1 LFKISKI
8 HHASSK
14 NSKEN
19 VVSRWEAFV
28 KNSSTHPEIR
38 DMRRVLANP
47 RAFAG
52 LGLAAVLVTIIQP
65 FGLRVPGPIGLTL
78 MYWLLMIAVTFP
90 LDLVISAACMAVCR
104 QRWCAAVMAP
114 CAMAI
119 AVTISTHTLNIISL
133 SWDIWEVKKW
143 RLLAVTAGPVAAHI
157 TVLIHIIQAP
167 TATVADPP
175 QSPKA
180 PAPPA
185 LLNRLPLDMRRA
197 IYHMAAEDHY
207 TRITTTRGS
216 SLVLLRFSDA
226 LQEVAPTPGSQVYR
240 SHWVSFDAIDK
251 VECRGDGARL
261 ILSDGAY
268 VPVSRSHMA
277 ILRAKGIV

>member
-1 LFKISKI
+1 M
-8 HHASSK
+8 
-14 NSKEN
+14 N
-19 VVSRWEAFV
+19 RWEAFV
-28 KNSSTHPEIR
+28 KNSSTQPAMR

-90 LDLVISAACMAVCR
+90 LGFVISAACMAVCR
-104 QRWCAAVMAP
+104 QRWCAAVMAA

-119 AVTISTHTLNIISL
+119 AVTISTYTLNIVYPSAG
-133 SWDIWEVKKW
+133 DIGEVEKLAPAG
-143 RLLAVTAGPVAAHI
+143 RDRRAGGRAHHGSDPYCPSTDCHGRGPTAVTKGSGAPGAAQSVAHSTCVGA
-157 TVLIHIIQAP
+157 IHH
-167 TATVADPP
+167 
-175 QSPKA
+175 
-180 PAPPA
+180 
-185 LLNRLPLDMRRA
+185 L
-197 IYHMAAEDHY
+197 AAEDHY

-226 LQEVAPTPGSQVYR
+226 LQAVAPTPGSQVHR

-251 VECRGDGARL
+251 VERRGDGARL

-268 VPVSRSHMA
+268 VPVSRSHMP

>member
-1 LFKISKI
+1 M
-8 HHASSK
+8 
-14 NSKEN
+14 N
-19 VVSRWEAFV
+19 RWKAFV
-28 KNSSTHPEIR
+28 KNSSTQPAMR

-90 LDLVISAACMAVCR
+90 LGFVISAACMAVCR
-104 QRWCAAVMAP
+104 QRWCAAVMAA

-119 AVTISTHTLNIISL
+119 AVTISTYTLNIMFL
-133 SWDIWEVKKW
+133 GWDIGEVENW
-143 RLLAVTAGPVAAHI
+143 RLLAVTAGPVAALI
-157 TVLIHIIQAP
+157 TVLIHIVQAP

-197 IYHMAAEDHY
+197 IYHLAAEDHY

-251 VECRGDGARL
+251 VERRGDGARL

-268 VPVSRSHMA
+268 VPVSRSHMP